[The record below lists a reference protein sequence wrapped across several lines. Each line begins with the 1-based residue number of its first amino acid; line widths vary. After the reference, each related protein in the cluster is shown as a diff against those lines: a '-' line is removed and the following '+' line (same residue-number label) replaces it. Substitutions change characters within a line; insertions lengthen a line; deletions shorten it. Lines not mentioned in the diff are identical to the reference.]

1 MERREGRRN
10 RWRERGRERNETACH
25 FYCYGITGVVTEISS
40 DIPATEDSNIIF
52 SVSVFSLCLC
62 FPCGP
67 FHALHS
73 FQQLRIFVPCYA
85 DCKNYFSGPNHNSKK
100 ETESLWH
107 TNLKILIIL
116 IQLLTKL
123 YEGPFYWKGRCF
135 FIFSLVQTTA
145 PCIWVYLFLFS
156 TDYYCRDFM
165 LDITKKYKQ
174 VVTMTLL

>member
-1 MERREGRRN
+1 MEGEREGEKWN
-10 RWRERGRERNETACH
+10 CLPFLLLWHNW
-25 FYCYGITGVVTEISS
+25 SS
-40 DIPATEDSNIIF
+40 DRNFLRYTFHRGQQHHFF
-52 SVSVFSLCLC
+52 SFCLLTLSLLS
-62 FPCGP
+62 CGP

-116 IQLLTKL
+116 IQLLTQL

-156 TDYYCRDFM
+156 TDHYCRDFM